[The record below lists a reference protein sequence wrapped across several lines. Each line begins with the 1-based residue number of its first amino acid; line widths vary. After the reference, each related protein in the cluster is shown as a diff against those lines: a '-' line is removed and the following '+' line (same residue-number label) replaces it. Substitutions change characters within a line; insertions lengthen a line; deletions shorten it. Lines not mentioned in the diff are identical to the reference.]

1 MTIHRERKSG
11 NFTTLS
17 NELLQDRRLS
27 LKARGLLGLMLSL
40 PDSWSFNVRGLAT
53 LCREGTDA
61 VRSALRELEAA
72 GYVRRRR
79 TCGPRGKYDR
89 GAYEVYEKPTP
100 ENPALDNPALEN
112 PTLENPAL
120 IKTPNKKKE
129 EKKEYSK
136 KSPSIYPPDGDEDE
150 DGDRELEYLLE
161 DMRENLEIELLRE
174 GQESRDAR
182 RLELAELALEAAATR
197 APALRIAGAER
208 PMAEVRERL
217 GKLDLF
223 HLDYIIDAM
232 DSHPTEIRNIRA
244 YLLAALFNAPV
255 TQEGYYSAM
264 LARDEK
270 ERLERAGAQ
279 PARKGARAPAVYEYD
294 EKYCLWIDD

>member
-72 GYVRRRR
+72 GYVRRRQP
-79 TCGPRGKYDR
+79 CGPG
-89 GAYEVYEKPTP
+89 GQFAHSAYEVFEKPTT
-100 ENPALDNPALEN
+100 ENPATDNPTTEN
-112 PTLENPAL
+112 PATENPAL

-129 EKKEYSK
+129 EKKEHSK

-150 DGDRELEYLLE
+150 DGDRQLQDLLE

-294 EKYCLWIDD
+294 EKYV

>member
-182 RLELAELALEAAATR
+182 RLELAELALETAATR
-197 APALRIAGAER
+197 APTLRIAGAER